1 MDTRFTSLEIGAGV
15 GGQALGL
22 ARASFDPVLVIDND
36 PHACRTLRLNQPGWN
51 VLELDF
57 NEFVGAEHG
66 IETVDLI
73 SGGLPSQPYSVAGKQ
88 QGTKDDRDLLRAS
101 IRLATELQPRA
112 VLLETTPSLLMPKFV
127 GVRTN
132 VEEELKLLG
141 YTWSWMV
148 LDAQNFGVPQT
159 RKSCLLVAMRLD
171 DFVFFEWP
179 SPVSEAGASVGE
191 VLRDS
196 MASRGWPFADAWA
209 SRANRVAP
217 TIVGGSKNHGGADL
231 GPTRTKQQWLE
242 LAVNGHSLGDD
253 VPAPDF
259 EFDPSLG
266 RHGVPKLTVEQIML
280 LQGLSPD
287 WVVTGGKT
295 ARYKQ
300 VAQAVPPPLAEA
312 VGRRIATALARG
324 PR

>member
-1 MDTRFTSLEIGAGV
+1 MGKRFTSLEIGAGV

-22 ARASFDPVLVIDND
+22 ERAGFDPVLVIDND
-36 PHACRTLRLNQPGWN
+36 PHACRTLRSNRPGWN
-51 VLELDF
+51 VLELDL
-57 NEFVGAEHG
+57 NNFVRAQQG
-66 IETVDLI
+66 IGTVDLI

-88 QGTKDDRDLLRAS
+88 QGVRDGRDLLGAS
-101 IRLATELQPRA
+101 IWLATELQPRA
-112 VLLETTPSLLMPKFV
+112 ILLETTPSLLMPKFED
-127 GVRTN
+127 VRTN
-132 VEEELKLLG
+132 VEEELKHLD
-141 YTWSWMV
+141 YVWSWMV

-159 RKSCLLVAMRLD
+159 RKSCLLVAMRPD

-179 SPVSEAGASVGE
+179 APVAEAGANVGE

-209 SRANRVAP
+209 LLANRVAP

-231 GPTRTKQQWLE
+231 GPTRTKRQWLE

-266 RHGVPKLTVEQIML
+266 RHGVPKLTVEQVMV
-280 LQGLSPD
+280 LQGLPAD
-287 WVVTGGKT
+287 WVVAGGKT

-312 VGRRIATALARG
+312 VGKRLATALARG
-324 PR
+324 SR